1 LQARRGGFFSRPN
14 ATLND
19 NLLCPVELT
28 SSNST
33 TNDARIGA
41 IIGTM
46 AADSNLATNG
56 KTLSTPSDMIS
67 AQLTNETY
75 DSEVSVNVAAHATK
89 SAPRNEGDSRSNHVL
104 KTSFNN
110 QAELPSVTQQE
121 ASIEQP
127 DVGMVSFHFS

>member
-33 TNDARIGA
+33 TNDASIGA

-46 AADSNLATNG
+46 GDSNLTTNG
-56 KTLSTPSDMIS
+56 KALSTPSNMIS
-67 AQLTNETY
+67 AQLAYNTY

-89 SAPRNEGDSRSNHVL
+89 SAPRN
-104 KTSFNN
+104 
-110 QAELPSVTQQE
+110 QAELPSITQQE

-127 DVGMVSFHFS
+127 DVGMVSFHSS